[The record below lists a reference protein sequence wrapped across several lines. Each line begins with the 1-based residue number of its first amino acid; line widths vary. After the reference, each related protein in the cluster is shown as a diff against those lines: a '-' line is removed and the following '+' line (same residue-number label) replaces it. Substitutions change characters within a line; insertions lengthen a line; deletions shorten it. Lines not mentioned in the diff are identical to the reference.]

1 MGTADARPIR
11 GERRVYRR
19 PWVASTVNH
28 DDISAARRAR
38 DATIAPHVEARADAG
53 TIVATDDAARPFRL
67 ADALVVV
74 MAAVTLAAFEGPV
87 SLRKLRANLA
97 GVHSDV
103 PTLDLVLGRLVW
115 TVWLAPGFL
124 ILWRL
129 GARQLARRRSLDE
142 RTSLAA
148 EALPFV
154 PFLWLAAG
162 LVPGWGNTI
171 PEAWSSAMLFL
182 FLGVVA
188 TSSALRLALWHSI
201 FLGADRVRR
210 RAAICTY
217 LVAGGALAWVTR
229 IAAPIP
235 AQPHWTTLADRSPYW
250 PTRAYLALWTAWL
263 SWLAVPIVSAAGVL
277 LAKQRHV
284 AARLATFALS
294 GALIALGLI
303 EASAARDSWDRRYIA
318 AHHVPGERSDAL
330 VEGHRF
336 AGMAVLV
343 PGRYTWEFAA
353 RERYGRTPIRAEVR
367 ARIAPLP
374 QASYGYRSEGEV
386 ELELRAAVDGNE
398 WVLDRW
404 RIDPRGRARDR
415 APYQIV
421 RALTLPPG
429 RTLRVALDT
438 RPLQSNATPLPL
450 LADVDVT
457 RSP

>member
-1 MGTADARPIR
+1 M
-11 GERRVYRR
+11 
-19 PWVASTVNH
+19 NQ
-28 DDISAARRAR
+28 DDVSAKRRAR
-38 DATIAPHVEARADAG
+38 DATIAPHLEARVDAG
-53 TIVATDDAARPFRL
+53 TIVATDGAARPFRP

-74 MAAVTLAAFEGPV
+74 MAALTLAAFEGPV

-97 GVHSDV
+97 GVPSDV
-103 PTLDLVLGRLVW
+103 PTLDLVLGRIVW
-115 TVWLAPGFL
+115 AAWLAPGFL

-129 GARQLARRRSLDE
+129 GARQLARRRNLDE

-188 TSSALRLALWHSI
+188 TSSALRLAIWHSV
-201 FLGADRVRR
+201 FLGTDRMRR
-210 RAAICTY
+210 RAVISAF
-217 LVAGGALAWVTR
+217 LVAGGALALVTR

-263 SWLAVPIVSAAGVL
+263 SWLAVPIVLAAGVL
-277 LAKQRHV
+277 VAKQRHV
-284 AARLATFALS
+284 AARLAALALS
-294 GALIALGLI
+294 GALIALGLV
-303 EASAARDSWDRRYIA
+303 EAGAARDTWDRRYVA

-336 AGMAVLV
+336 AGVAVLV
-343 PGRYTWEFAA
+343 PGRYGWEFPA
-353 RERYGRTPIRAEVR
+353 RERYGHTPLRVEIR

-386 ELELRAAVDGNE
+386 ELELRAAVDGSE

-404 RIDPRGRARDR
+404 RIDPRERARDR
-415 APYQIV
+415 APYEVV

-429 RTLRVALDT
+429 RPLRVALDT
-438 RPLQSNATPLPL
+438 RPLQPNATPLPL